1 MINIS
6 SPKPPSDA
14 SVKKIDLNKSTVD
27 DIKKNEMAH
36 NYLKEKVL
44 NKIVPSTHN

>member
-27 DIKKNEMAH
+27 GLKKNEMDQS
-36 NYLKEKVL
+36 YLKEKIL
-44 NKIVPSTHN
+44 NKITASTHN

>member
-27 DIKKNEMAH
+27 DLKKYEMGH
-36 NYLKEKVL
+36 SYLKEKVL
-44 NKIVPSTHN
+44 NKIVANTHN